1 MELSARILKYLA
13 APAYHPLSRSEL
25 ARKLNVPPHERV
37 AFRKVLAQLIQNGEV
52 VRVRKNRFVLPQE
65 ADLVIGKIEMTERG
79 FGFVTPD
86 PPRPDSEDI
95 YVAAED
101 TWVAMHGDKVV
112 VRLNREPVAAKRP
125 GEKRLSGRVIRI
137 LERANATVV
146 GTLQQTRHFFYVV
159 PEDPRIIHDI
169 YVKPES
175 APTATKPRVGDK
187 VVVRLAEWKH
197 RHVNPEGD
205 IIEVLGHS
213 TDPGVDV
220 LAIIRKHKLATT
232 FPPNVLAEAAKLPDE
247 IPAHEI
253 ARRRDFRHHRI
264 LTIDPDDA
272 KDFDDAVE
280 VERLPNGG
288 WRLGVHIADPSY
300 YVRPNTALDREA
312 FTRGNSTYLVDR
324 VIPMLPEKLS
334 NFLCSLRPNEDK
346 LTKSVIIEFTD
357 KGVVK
362 HVEFANS
369 VIRSFRRLDYKQV
382 YRALTDQLL
391 PEDEITPDLAD
402 YLKLMW
408 ELASL
413 LRRKRFQHGSL
424 DLNFPEVKVRVDKH
438 GKPLAIEKVVHD
450 ISHQLIEEFM
460 LAANEAVARHLR
472 RLQVPC
478 LYRVHEDPSE
488 ENLREFAEYAAT
500 YGYRLGDVSNRKVLQ
515 RLLES
520 VKDKPEAYPINLKLL
535 RSLKR
540 ARYDEK
546 PLGHYGLAK
555 QDYTHFTSPIRRYAD
570 FIVHRI
576 LDRQLPKGSASVPLA
591 KSGMGEW
598 ESGRTAKS
606 HSRPF
611 AHSPIHSSTPFYDS
625 AALATIAAHIS
636 HTERVA
642 QEAEQESVEIKR
654 LEYFQT
660 QLMTG
665 KLDAFDAVVSNVRN
679 FGLFVE
685 LPESLVQGLIH
696 ISTLDDDFYYYD
708 EARNQLTGKRTKK
721 TWRIGDKCRV
731 TVARVD
737 VFKRQV
743 DFQMVTEQLRK
754 KK

>member
-1 MELSARILKYLA
+1 MELRDRILKYLA
-13 APAYHPLSRSEL
+13 TPNYHPLSRSEL
-25 ARKLNVPPHERV
+25 ARKLNVPPHER
-37 AFRKVLAQLIQNGEV
+37 APFRRVLDQLIQNGDV
-52 VRVRKNRFVLPQE
+52 ARVRKNRFVLPQE
-65 ADLVIGKIEMTERG
+65 ADLVIGKIQMTERG
-79 FGFVTPD
+79 FGFVTPE
-86 PPRPDSEDI
+86 PPRPDGEDI
-95 YVAAED
+95 YIGSED

-112 VRLNREPVAAKRP
+112 VRLNREPSAAKRS
-125 GEKRLSGRVIRI
+125 GEKRVSGRVIRI
-137 LERANATVV
+137 LERANATLV

-175 APTATKPRVGDK
+175 APTDKKPRVGDK
-187 VVVRLAEWKH
+187 VVVKLAEWKH

-247 IPAHEI
+247 IPAHEL
-253 ARRRDFRHHRI
+253 ARRRDFRDRRI

-280 VERLPNGG
+280 VERLPNGH

-346 LTKSVIIEFTD
+346 LAKSCIIEFTD

-362 HVEFANS
+362 HVEFCNS
-369 VIRSFRRLDYKQV
+369 VIRSFRRLDYKQA
-382 YRALTDQLL
+382 YRALTDQSL
-391 PEDEITPDLAD
+391 PEDNITPDLAD

-408 ELASL
+408 ELASM
-413 LRRKRFQHGSL
+413 LRRKRFQRGAL

-438 GKPLAIEKVVHD
+438 GKPTSIEKVVND

-460 LAANEAVARHLR
+460 LAANEAVARHLT

-478 LYRVHEDPSE
+478 IYRVHEDPSE

-500 YGYRLGDVSNRKVLQ
+500 YGYRVGDVTNRKVLQ

-570 FIVHRI
+570 FIVHRV
-576 LDRQLPKGSASVPLA
+576 LDRQLS
-591 KSGMGEW
+591 KS
-598 ESGRTAKS
+598 TAGAGIQPVKS
-606 HSRPF
+606 H
-611 AHSPIHSSTPFYDS
+611 HSTTPPLHHSTVFYDS
-625 AALATIAAHIS
+625 SKLATIAAHIS

-642 QEAEQESVEIKR
+642 QEAEQESKEIKR

-665 KLDAFDAVVSNVRN
+665 KLDEFDAVVSNVRN

-721 TWRIGDKCRV
+721 IWRIGDKCRV
-731 TVARVD
+731 MVARVD
-737 VFKRQV
+737 VFKRQI
-743 DFQMVTEQLRK
+743 DFQMVTQRTQK
-754 KK
+754 KKL